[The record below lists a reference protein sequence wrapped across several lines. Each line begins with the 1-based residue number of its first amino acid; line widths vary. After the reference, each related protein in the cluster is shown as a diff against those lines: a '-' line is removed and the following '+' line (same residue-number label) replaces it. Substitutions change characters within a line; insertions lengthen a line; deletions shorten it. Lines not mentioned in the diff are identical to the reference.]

1 MNRID
6 RLTAMIIYLE
16 GRPRVTV
23 EEMSE
28 RYDISKRTVYRDL
41 RALQEAGVP
50 IGSEQGAGYFIV
62 KGYHLP
68 PVMFDKEE
76 AAALLAGERL
86 MQKWGETKLS
96 ESYLSALDKI
106 RAVLRSREK
115 EYLDTLD
122 RHIKAFPY
130 PDEKHMKT
138 DRRIFV
144 FLQDAIVNREV
155 VAMEYYSPYK
165 NQYTQRDVEPLGLL
179 LRGNHWYL
187 AGWCRLRTDYRMFR
201 INRIKDFKKTTR
213 QLAEPPEHTLKEFS
227 EQSLRD
233 EQDLHEIV
241 VQFDQ
246 EMIRYMGDQKYH
258 HGWIS
263 EEEVDG
269 GIKMTFLA
277 ASMEYFA
284 RWLLIWGNGVTI
296 RQPERLKERVKELS
310 EELYDH
316 HHSQ

>member
-6 RLTAMIIYLE
+6 RLTAMIIYLQ
-16 GRPRVTV
+16 GRSRVTV
-23 EEMSE
+23 EEMAE
-28 RYDISKRTVYRDL
+28 RYDISRRTVYRDL

-86 MQKWGETKLS
+86 MQKWSETKLS

-130 PDEKHMKT
+130 PDEKHMET

-155 VAMEYYSPYK
+155 VAMEYYSPY
-165 NQYTQRDVEPLGLL
+165 QDQHTRRDVEPLGLL
-179 LRGNHWYL
+179 LRGSRWYL

-201 INRIKDFKKTTR
+201 IDRIREYKTTTER
-213 QLAEPPEHTLKEFS
+213 LSESPEHTLKAFS

-233 EQDLHEIV
+233 EQDLHEV
-241 VQFDQ
+241 VVRFDR
-246 EMIRYMGDQKYH
+246 EMIRYMGDQKYY
-258 HGWIS
+258 HGWVA

-269 GIKMTFLA
+269 AIETTFLT

-284 RWLLIWGNGVTI
+284 RWLLTWGDGVTVQ
-296 RQPERLKERVKELS
+296 QPEQLKIRVRELG
-310 EELYDH
+310 EELYEH
-316 HHSQ
+316 HRK

>member
-6 RLTAMIIYLE
+6 RLTAMIIYLQ

-23 EEMSE
+23 GEMAE

-50 IGSEQGAGYFIV
+50 IGSEQGVGYFIV
-62 KGYHLP
+62 RGYHLP

-86 MQKWGETKLS
+86 MQKWSETKLS

-115 EYLDTLD
+115 EYLDILD

-130 PDEKHMKT
+130 PDEKHIET
-138 DRRIFV
+138 DRRVFV
-144 FLQDAIVNREV
+144 FLQDAIVNRVV

-165 NQYTQRDVEPLGLL
+165 DQHTQRDVEPLGLL
-179 LRGNHWYL
+179 LRGSHWYL

-201 INRIKDFKKTTR
+201 VDRIRGYKKTTER
-213 QLAEPPEHTLKEFS
+213 LSDPPEHTLKAFS

-233 EQDLHEIV
+233 EQDLHEV
-241 VQFDQ
+241 VVRFA
-246 EMIRYMGDQKYH
+246 EKIIRYMGDQKYY
-258 HGWIS
+258 HGWIA

-269 GIKMTFLA
+269 AIEMTFLT

-284 RWLLIWGNGVTI
+284 RWLLTWGDGVTI
-296 RQPERLKERVKELS
+296 KTPERLKTRMGELS
-310 EELYDH
+310 EELYH
-316 HHSQ
+316 HYKE